1 MKHRLLSCIE
11 SRIENNRSIY
21 GRFQLGPFQEG
32 EGVTV
37 ANSLRRSLL
46 SEITGLAITAVKIKG
61 VTHEYSTLVGVRETV
76 FNILLNLK
84 EIVLTSEFKV
94 QEPQIGYLHVQG
106 PGVIKAKDLRLPSCI
121 QCVDPE
127 QHIAT
132 VVCNGVIRM
141 KVMICKGK
149 RYLSQAPSGGHTSI
163 RNLMDN
169 VEREAIY
176 ISPEQTY
183 PAYFRSFTKAN
194 RCTISSSSS
203 STAEQTTS
211 DVQQAKSTLN
221 SSQPKLLPRYAR
233 ESAFLDTTWIEGPRK
248 SRSFRS
254 KVGQSRTIN
263 QNLKE
268 FATVLPIHAVF
279 MPVNKVNFLIENDEG
294 FSCSSSSESRQGKQS
309 LDLIILEIWTNGSIH
324 PRQAIYKAA
333 KTLIELVSPFQSPKS
348 LKPLLI
354 PAKTTCFPLVGLLG
368 GKHTYLLASHKNQQ
382 VTNQHQVLT
391 KDVRSKSR
399 TVTGPNKSGKS
410 EIKSI
415 KFLQKPLASRL
426 HVRIRNQK
434 QLMSSKI
441 ASEKRLSLDI
451 GNLDLH
457 VCSYTILKK
466 NNIETLDDLLKCSS
480 LNLLRLQ
487 GFTVKYLIQLE
498 NSLNTLGL
506 KLQPNLIDTLDLPA
520 PLVSTLKSN
529 KIETLDDL
537 SKYSDQDLLMQYGFT
552 EQDIMKLRVTTRAY
566 NTT

>member
-11 SRIENNRSIY
+11 SRIENNRTIY

-169 VEREAIY
+169 VEREATY
-176 ISPEQTY
+176 IPPEQTY

-194 RCTISSSSS
+194 RCAVYSSSS
-203 STAEQTTS
+203 STAKQTTS
-211 DVQQAKSTLN
+211 DLSLVQQAKSTLN
-221 SSQPKLLPRYAR
+221 ASQPKLLPRYAK
-233 ESAFLDTTWIEGPRK
+233 ESAFLDTTWVEGPRK
-248 SRSFRS
+248 SRTFRS

-354 PAKTTCFPLVGLLG
+354 PAKTTCFPLVGFLG
-368 GKHTYLLASHKNQQ
+368 GIHK
-382 VTNQHQVLT
+382 
-391 KDVRSKSR
+391 
-399 TVTGPNKSGKS
+399 
-410 EIKSI
+410 
-415 KFLQKPLASRL
+415 
-426 HVRIRNQK
+426 NQK
-434 QLMSSKI
+434 QLMSSKT

-457 VCSYTILKK
+457 VCSYTVLKRNK
-466 NNIETLDDLLKCSS
+466 IETLNDLLKCSS

-487 GFTVKYLIQLE
+487 GFTVEYLIQLE

-529 KIETLDDL
+529 KIETLDNL
-537 SKYSDQDLLMQYGFT
+537 SKYSDQELLMQYGFT
-552 EQDIMKLRVTTRAY
+552 EQDVMKLRITIKAY